1 VALRLA
7 LKVVLPLSVAFKVRQ
22 AERQFVALRLARKVV
37 LPWSVAFKVRQAER
51 QFVELPSV
59 PMVK

>member
-1 VALRLA
+1 LA

-22 AERQFVALRLARKVV
+22 AERQFV
-37 LPWSVAFKVRQAER
+37 
-51 QFVELPSV
+51 ELPSV